1 MKNKTKAILCIVA
14 AAGVVGVS
22 GALAY
27 LTDTDTAT
35 NKFTIGNVEIELQE
49 PTWDEA
55 TDANTND
62 IPDYAENLVPNASIA
77 KDPQVKN
84 TGLNDAYVYL
94 KVTVPKAN
102 IVTAQAD
109 GTLVNEGQ
117 AQATEVFLFEA
128 DAKWKE
134 IISQRIEGTD
144 VNTYVYYYDGVLA
157 PNATTETIFDQVTF
171 ANVIEGQLESQNYQ
185 IDIEAYAIQADNLPD
200 GTTIE
205 GAYIVYANQNK

>member
-117 AQATEVFLFEA
+117 AQATEVFSFEA

-134 IISQRIEGTD
+134 IISQRTEGTD